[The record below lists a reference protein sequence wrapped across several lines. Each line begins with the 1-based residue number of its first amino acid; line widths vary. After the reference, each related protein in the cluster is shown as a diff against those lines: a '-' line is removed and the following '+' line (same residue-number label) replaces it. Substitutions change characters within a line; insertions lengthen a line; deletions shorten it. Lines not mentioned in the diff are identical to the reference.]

1 MHTEIVWA
9 DTSTH
14 SRGLRGSD
22 SKKHRERWCAVT
34 LVCMQR
40 VIVCVEADT
49 FNNSLYSLHGCVE
62 LLLRSALKQAGL
74 PSGVYIVSEEAR
86 PKRCW
91 SWKLSFKGWRQP
103 KLKSIVC
110 PYPKDRGSFLD
121 HKTSLVFHT
130 VYTDAAVSYTNKKTK
145 QQQQHRNLTLLRLW
159 DSTSTS

>member
-14 SRGLRGSD
+14 RRGLIGSD

-49 FNNSLYSLHGCVE
+49 FNNSLYSLHGCAE
-62 LLLRSALKQAGL
+62 LLRRPALKQAEQ
-74 PSGVYIVSEEAR
+74 PSVVYVVSEEAR

-91 SWKLSFKGWRQP
+91 SWKLSFKGWLRP
-103 KLKSIVC
+103 KLKSILR
-110 PYPKDRGSFLD
+110 PYPKDPKREVLGPQNISCVSHCLHWCSFFLY
-121 HKTSLVFHT
+121 KRPNNNNNNIGT
-130 VYTDAAVSYTNKKTK
+130 
-145 QQQQHRNLTLLRLW
+145 
-159 DSTSTS
+159 